1 MMEKF
6 NIKFSLR
13 RTLSIAKK
21 EKYHIFRD
29 PFTLT
34 MATVL
39 PVLLVLIFGLAIEFN
54 VQDIGLTVHD
64 SDRTRSSRKLTEVFS
79 SSQYFQITQN
89 HSSTIDAIQNLDS
102 EKSKAILVIE
112 PEFEKN
118 LIADGTAKVQFF
130 LDGADNSTAGVI
142 LGYLAGIQ
150 QAANLKLTG
159 QDNASVLKIKTRY
172 LFNPELSSPWFVVP
186 GLAVVIIAILSILL
200 TALTVAREWENG
212 SMELLLSTP
221 VEPLE
226 IIIGK
231 LIPYTVIGLAA
242 VLLVVGVAIFGF
254 HIPFAGN
261 IFLFAVGSFIF
272 LIACLAQGMLIS
284 VLIRTQQLS
293 MQVAMITGLL
303 PSLLLS
309 GFIFPLESMPVVFQN
324 FTALIPSKWFMIIS
338 RGLFLKGADLIDL
351 KIPFAGLF
359 ILSSILIIMATQKFK
374 KDLEP

>member
-1 MMEKF
+1 MNFE
-6 NIKFSLR
+6 FSLR

-21 EKYHIFRD
+21 ERFHILRD

-54 VQDIGLTVHD
+54 VKDIGLTVHD
-64 SDRTRSSRKLTEVFS
+64 SDKTLSSRKLTEVFI
-79 SSQYFQITQN
+79 SSQYFKIKPTDGSIIN
-89 HSSTIDAIQNLDS
+89 AISDLDS
-102 EKSKAILVIE
+102 EQSKASLIIE
-112 PEFEKN
+112 PDFEHN
-118 LIADGTAKVQFF
+118 LNSTGNAKTQFL

-142 LGYLAGIQ
+142 LGYLSGIQ
-150 QAANLKLTG
+150 LAASSKLTG
-159 QDNASVLKIKTRY
+159 QKVIRPIELKTRY
-172 LFNPELSSPWFVVP
+172 LYNPELSSPWFIVP
-186 GLAVVIIAILSILL
+186 GLTVVIIAILSILL

-221 VEPLE
+221 VKPIE

-231 LIPYTVIGLAA
+231 LIPYTLIGLAG
-242 VLLVVGVAIFGF
+242 VMLVVLVAIFGF
-254 HIPFAGN
+254 GLPFAGN
-261 IFLFAVGSFIF
+261 IFLFGIGSLIF

-293 MQVAMITGLL
+293 MQIAMVTGLL

-309 GFIFPLESMPVVFQN
+309 GFIFPSESMPLFFQR
-324 FTALIPSKWFMIIS
+324 FTSILPSKWFMIIS
-338 RGLFLKGADLIDL
+338 RGIFLKGATLTDL
-351 KIPFAGLF
+351 KIPFLSLI
-359 ILSSILIIMATQKFK
+359 ILCSILILAATKKFK

>member
-1 MMEKF
+1 MIFE
-6 NIKFSLR
+6 FSLR
-13 RTLSIAKK
+13 RALSIAKK
-21 EKYHIFRD
+21 EKFHILRD

-34 MATVL
+34 MATIL

-54 VQDIGLTVHD
+54 VKDIGLTVHD
-64 SDRTRSSRKLTEVFS
+64 SDRTFSSRKLVEVFS
-79 SSQYFQITQN
+79 SSQYFKITQN
-89 HSSTIDAIQNLDS
+89 QSSTENAINNLDS
-102 EKSKAILVIE
+102 EKSKAILIIE
-112 PEFEKN
+112 PDFEHS
-118 LIADGTAKVQFF
+118 LLSDGSAKVQFF

-142 LGYLAGIQ
+142 LGYLGGIQ
-150 QAANLKLTG
+150 QAAALKLMG
-159 QDNASVLKIKTRY
+159 QEGQPFIKLKTRY

-186 GLAVVIIAILSILL
+186 GLAVVVIAILSILL

-221 VEPLE
+221 VQPLE

-231 LIPYTVIGLAA
+231 LIPYTIIGLAA
-242 VLLVVGVAIFGF
+242 VLLVVSVAIFGF
-254 HIPFAGN
+254 KIPFAGN
-261 IFLFAVGSFIF
+261 IFLFGFGSLVF

-309 GFIFPLESMPVVFQN
+309 GFIFPLESMPTVFQN
-324 FTALIPSKWFMIIS
+324 FTSILPSKWFMIIS
-338 RGLFLKGADLIDL
+338 RGIFLKGADLIDL
-351 KIPFAGLF
+351 KIPFFGLF
-359 ILSSILIIMATQKFK
+359 ILSSILIVTATKKFK

>member
-1 MMEKF
+1 MIFE
-6 NIKFSLR
+6 FSLR
-13 RTLSIAKK
+13 RALSIAKK
-21 EKYHIFRD
+21 EKFHILRD

-34 MATVL
+34 MATIL

-54 VQDIGLTVHD
+54 VKDIGLTVHD
-64 SDRTRSSRKLTEVFS
+64 SDRTFSSRKLVEVFS
-79 SSQYFQITQN
+79 SSQYFKITQN
-89 HSSTIDAIQNLDS
+89 QSSTENAINNLDS
-102 EKSKAILVIE
+102 EKSKAILIIE
-112 PEFEKN
+112 PDFEHS
-118 LIADGTAKVQFF
+118 LLSDGSAKVQFF

-142 LGYLAGIQ
+142 LGYLGGIQ
-150 QAANLKLTG
+150 QAAALKLMG
-159 QDNASVLKIKTRY
+159 QEGQPFIQLKTRY

-186 GLAVVIIAILSILL
+186 GLAVVVIAILSILL

-221 VEPLE
+221 VQPLE

-231 LIPYTVIGLAA
+231 LIPYTLIGLAA
-242 VLLVVGVAIFGF
+242 VLLVVSVAIFGF
-254 HIPFAGN
+254 KIPFAGN
-261 IFLFAVGSFIF
+261 IFLFGFGSLVF

-309 GFIFPLESMPVVFQN
+309 GFIFPLESMPTVFQN
-324 FTALIPSKWFMIIS
+324 FTSILPSKWFMIIS
-338 RGLFLKGADLIDL
+338 RGIFLKGADLIDL
-351 KIPFAGLF
+351 KIPFFGLF
-359 ILSSILIIMATQKFK
+359 ILSSILIVTATKKFK